1 VERTDVLDG
10 DECIRIDLVDAL
22 SYGSHFAAF
31 NAAIQDGNRSV
42 FSPARNLRHGV
53 SGLAKRL
60 CDRASPPG
68 ADDADVAEANSQTIL
83 DHHAY
88 NVACGETAGVSDEV
102 EEIIQVAEHAG
113 DGDDPQRGLDESE
126 DPGEGP
132 ASPDDEQDPQCI
144 QRHIRHAQEKDDQGH
159 KSRVDCQEIEH
170 RMNTFS
176 DLFLTVRKCRQV
188 HVVDVFLYH
197 PPHAETRRE

>member
-10 DECIRIDLVDAL
+10 NECIRIDLVDAL
-22 SYGSHFAAF
+22 SYGSHFAALY
-31 NAAIQDGNRSV
+31 AAIQDGNRSV

-60 CDRASPPG
+60 CDGASPPG

-88 NVACGETAGVSDEV
+88 NVARGETTGVSDEV
-102 EEIIQVAEHAG
+102 EDIIQVAEHAG
-113 DGDDPQRGLDESE
+113 DGDDPQRRLEESE
-126 DPGEGP
+126 DPGERA
-132 ASPDDEQDPQCI
+132 ASPDDEQDPQRI
-144 QRHIRHAQEKDDQGH
+144 QRHIRHAQEEDDQGH
-159 KSRVDCQEIEH
+159 ESRVDCKKIEH
-170 RMNTFS
+170 RIYSFVV
-176 DLFLTVRKCRQV
+176 LFLTVRKCRQV